1 MSAEQIA
8 EILRG
13 LEPSDFRIL
22 LGTELGMSSREYV
35 PLSRIV
41 RYANLLEEEV
51 GKRLPGLVNKRLL
64 YSASTGTLGYQ
75 GYRLTFAGYDCL
87 ALNALVKRN
96 VVEALGPPLGLGKE
110 SDVYSA
116 KGKNGADIALKFHRL
131 GRISFRQTRRT
142 RGYVADRMHT
152 SWIYQARMAATLEF
166 AAMKRVLRAGVA
178 VPKPIDNNRHLVA
191 MGLFLGSELRVSALT
206 DPAATLRRILLSMR
220 QMYRNAC
227 IVHGDL
233 SEYNILVAESEDYV
247 IIDWPQ
253 SVAKNDPRSKVL
265 LTRDVANIVGF
276 FARKHNV
283 QVPLQTALEFIQ
295 GKRKRLGAIQ

>member
-1 MSAEQIA
+1 
-8 EILRG
+8 
-13 LEPSDFRIL
+13 
-22 LGTELGMSSREYV
+22 
-35 PLSRIV
+35 
-41 RYANLLEEEV
+41 
-51 GKRLPGLVNKRLL
+51 LVNKRLL
-64 YSASTGTLGYQ
+64 LSASTGTLGYQ
-75 GYRLTFAGYDCL
+75 GYRLTFAGYDSL

-116 KGKNGADIALKFHRL
+116 KGRNGADIALKFHRL

-142 RGYVADRMHT
+142 RRYVADRLHT
-152 SWIYQARMAATLEF
+152 SWIYQARIAATREC
-166 AAMKRVLRAGVA
+166 AAMKRVLRAGVE
-178 VPKPIDNNRHLVA
+178 VPKSIDNNRHIVA
-191 MGLFLGSELRVSALT
+191 MGMFLGSELRVSALT

-220 QMYRNAC
+220 KMYRNAR

-233 SEYNILVAESEDYV
+233 SEYNILVAESEDFT

-253 SVAKNDPRSKVL
+253 SVARNDPRSKAL

-283 QVPLQTALEFIQ
+283 QVPLKTALEFIQ
-295 GKRKRLGAIQ
+295 GKRKRFSTIQ